1 MGLLEGKS
9 QQLYYLGI
17 GEKQGSYQFCSLEDV
32 INNFMVAYI
41 GEDKIISKARRVDVA
56 FHAQRALQEMSF
68 DTFKSF
74 KSQEIIVPNTL
85 QMILPQDYVNYV
97 KMTWSDSSGIEH
109 LIYPTHKTSN
119 PFPIRQD
126 DDGSYYFQADRQ
138 LLVNGDFS
146 NAFDGW
152 LKSNVASNT
161 LVNVGVVKPDT
172 ITTISNGVQFNQ
184 HMVNQFGATQSP
196 PLSRIYTCVQ
206 VLDVAG
212 VTEISLKATGN
223 PSAAISR
230 TTSGGTPNGVQDGIL
245 SIGIEASDIT
255 SNVATQVTPHYSNN
269 FPQGTRVFRDFGYG
283 DPNSSSGN
291 GLGVLEFDFSTD
303 GASSTKELS
312 VDEGTGIDVSAH
324 STVYLVIRSFI
335 PFESGSNNNNSQET
349 LTQSITDI
357 SVSTID
363 GDGSLSTLETGRSRT
378 WDNFKSH
385 KRAENN
391 INDYQDYQNHGYWPN
406 EGERYGL
413 DPQHAQVNGSYFIDD
428 LRGKIFFSSNIS
440 GKTLTLKYISD
451 SLATDEEMVV
461 HKFAEE
467 AMYKYLMHAV
477 LSTKANIPEYQV
489 ARYKKEKRAA
499 LRQAKL
505 RLSNIKLEEITQI
518 LRGKSKHIKH

>member
-9 QQLYYLGI
+9 QQLYYQNV
-17 GEKQGSYQFCSLEDV
+17 GEKLGSYQFTSLDDI

-56 FHAQRALQEMSF
+56 FHAQRALQELSF
-68 DTFKSF
+68 DTFKSC
-74 KSQEIIVPNTL
+74 KTQEIVVPNTL

-109 LIYPTHKTSN
+109 LIYPTSKTSN
-119 PFPIRQD
+119 PFPIKQD
-126 DDGSYYFQADRQ
+126 DDGGYYFKADRE
-138 LLVNGDFS
+138 LLINGDFS

-152 LKSNVASNT
+152 LKSNVRGHTIPNKA
-161 LVNVGVVKPDT
+161 DT

-184 HMVNQFGATQSP
+184 HLRNQFGATQSP
-196 PLSRIYTCVQ
+196 PLSNLYTCVQ

-230 TTSGGTPNGVQDGIL
+230 TTSTGTPSGIQDGIL
-245 SIGIEASDIT
+245 SVGIEASDIT
-255 SNVATQVTPHYSNN
+255 GSVANQTTPHYSNN
-269 FPQGTRVFRDFGYG
+269 PSGLPGARVFRDFGYG
-283 DPNSSSGN
+283 DPNSSGGN
-291 GLGVLEFDFSTD
+291 GLGVLEFDYSTD

-312 VDEGTGIDVSAH
+312 VDEGTSIDVSSY
-324 STVYLVIRSFI
+324 STVYLVIRSFHF
-335 PFESGSNNNNSQET
+335 FEAGSNNANSQET
-349 LTQSITDI
+349 ITQSVTDL
-357 SVSTID
+357 SVTTID
-363 GDGSLSTLETGRSRT
+363 GDGELSTLQTGRSRT

-413 DPQHAQVNGSYFIDD
+413 DPQHAQVNGSYFIDCM
-428 LRGKIFFSSNIS
+428 RGKIFFSSNIS
-440 GKTLTLKYISD
+440 GRTVILKYISD
-451 SLATDEEMVV
+451 SLGTDEEMVV

-467 AMYKYLMHAV
+467 AMYKWLMHAI

-489 ARYKKEKRAA
+489 ARYKKERRAA
-499 LRQAKL
+499 IRQAKL